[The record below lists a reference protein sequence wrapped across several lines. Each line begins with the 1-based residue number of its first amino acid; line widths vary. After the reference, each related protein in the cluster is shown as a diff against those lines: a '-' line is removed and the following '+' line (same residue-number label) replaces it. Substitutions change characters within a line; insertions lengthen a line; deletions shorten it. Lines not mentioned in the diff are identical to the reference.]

1 MTMLA
6 GAGYRRAGGRPAAG
20 NRLTFTLL
28 MLVALGLTTLLLVV
42 YALWPRW
49 PDAPAAADAPALP
62 ITVAGVLFNVPP
74 QALRVAIQRRAGA
87 QERIDLVY
95 LWPTLVPPPPEAPDV
110 RQQVRDIAGN
120 DRVFVSVAAAESL
133 PPVERL
139 KTIYP
144 HYTATEPTP
153 GPQGLALFA
162 FRDGTPYQGEDLVFD
177 PATPEKFLARCARTI
192 NPLTPG
198 TCLHTRRIGAADL
211 TVRFPREW
219 LANWRDVE
227 GRLDRLVAQLK
238 PATGS
243 SASQ

>member
-1 MTMLA
+1 MTILA
-6 GAGYRRAGGRPAAG
+6 GADYRRAGGRPAAAS
-20 NRLTFTLL
+20 RLTFTLL
-28 MLVALGLTTLLLVV
+28 TLLALGLTMLLMVA

-49 PDAPAAADAPALP
+49 PDVPAAVDAPALP

-74 QALRVAIQRRAGA
+74 QALRLAIERRAGA

-95 LWPTLVPPPPEAPDV
+95 LWPSLVPPSPEAPDV
-110 RQQVRDIAGN
+110 RQVPDIAGN
-120 DRVFVSVAAAESL
+120 DRVFVTVAPADSL

-144 HYTATEPTP
+144 HYTASEPSS

-162 FRDGTPYQGEDLVFD
+162 FRDGTPYQGEDLAFD
-177 PATPEKFLARCARTI
+177 PATPERFLARCAHTI

-198 TCLHTRRIGAADL
+198 TCLHTRRIGSADL
-211 TVRFPREW
+211 TVRFPRAW
-219 LANWRDVE
+219 LANWREVE
-227 GRLDRLVAQLK
+227 SGFDRLFAQLG
-238 PATGS
+238 PRTGS